1 MRRRY
6 YLGTL
11 AAVALVATVVWSQ
24 RYRFTPATTLS
35 VNIGDSYEHVIESS
49 TYVIR
54 DHSMAP
60 DGKDGFGAVWIDTPA
75 VQVRF
80 SDPLHGFTLP
90 PTKFAMVTLLEYKV
104 TTITTSPML
113 DPLPF
118 NEAIALLNRLQAD
131 FKKAGWEPIERSG
144 ERPPTWFDTQTA
156 MGLAELRTGN
166 TRELVVGDKYRMY
179 FNFKCWD
186 ECYPEPNAKSVYL
199 IDVSIGDMLVSRK
212 KQK

>member
-1 MRRRY
+1 VRRRY

-11 AAVALVATVVWSQ
+11 VAVALVAIVAWSQ
-24 RYRFTPATTLS
+24 RHRFAPATTLS
-35 VNIGDSYEHVIESS
+35 VNIGDSYEQIVNSS
-49 TYVIR
+49 TYAVR
-54 DHSMAP
+54 NHSTPPQAYL
-60 DGKDGFGAVWIDTPA
+60 GFGAVWIDAPT

-131 FKKAGWEPIERSG
+131 FKKAGWQPTQTSADG
-144 ERPPTWFDTQTA
+144 PPNWFDTRSPE
-156 MGLAELRTGN
+156 GLAELRVGGS
-166 TRELVVGDKYRMY
+166 RELSVPKMYRMD

-186 ECYPEPNAKSVYL
+186 ECYPKPNAKSVYL
-199 IDVSIGDMLVSRK
+199 IDVGIGDMLVPRK